1 MTLED
6 LKFQIEDL
14 VATYGEA
21 ILKKDVFA
29 SCDYGDYGH
38 TQQLIRLESPRVVE
52 SRESAYSVSRLAI
65 NENEDDE
72 NEFDDSDYEDN
83 PNAVVVF

>member
-1 MTLED
+1 MKLED
-6 LKFQIEDL
+6 LKFAIEEL

-29 SCDYGDYGH
+29 SCDYGDYCH

-52 SRESAYSVSRLAI
+52 SYESAYSVSRLAI
-65 NENEDDE
+65 NEDEDDE
-72 NEFDDSDYEDN
+72 NEFDDYDYKNN